1 MNDTKK
7 EQIYALRDRINHLN
21 HKYYVENS
29 SEVSDQ
35 LFDELLAQLA
45 QLEKQY
51 PEFYDPNSPTLRV
64 GSDLVTGFENV
75 KHRYKMQS
83 LANTYSAG
91 EVLDFIQRVEKEC
104 GEQAYCCELKF
115 DGTAI
120 SLTYQRGR
128 FVRAVTRGDGVQGDD
143 VSAAVRTIRS
153 IPMQLQNADDQEYI
167 EVRGEIY
174 MTFSTL
180 EKLNAARSDIGE
192 EPMANP
198 RNAASGS
205 LKLQSPEQV
214 ASRELDCVLYSVQG
228 ADNIVTQSEVLEKL
242 RAWGFAISSYSKVC
256 IGLHEVEEYLDY
268 WDKARHDLPFA
279 TDGVVIKVNNLNV
292 QRSLGSTAKA
302 PRFAVAYKFKAEEA
316 LTRLLS
322 VEYGVGRTGAVT
334 PVANLEA
341 VQLSGTVVR
350 RASLHNAEQMALL
363 DIRVGD
369 MVAVEKGGEIIP
381 KITRVDLSARLI
393 DSKPFVYISH
403 CPVCGTKLEQLD
415 GEVKHYC
422 PNALGC
428 PPQIVGRVVHFVSR
442 KAMYIDSLGEQ
453 TIEMLYRAGL
463 VNNIADLYDLTVGNI
478 ANLDRLGELSANNII
493 RGIEQSK
500 TVPYARV
507 LFALGIRYVGQ
518 TTARKLADAIR
529 SITALEA
536 ASYET
541 LLEVD
546 EVGEKIAQSII
557 EYFADDRN
565 RMIIERL
572 SQAGVQLSAAKKELT
587 SSILSGKKVVIS
599 GTFVRHSR
607 DELKILIESNGGE
620 NQASV
625 GKNTDLLVAGEN
637 MGPAKLEKAT
647 KLGTKIINESEFEQL
662 LNSDSSNRHN

>member
-256 IGLHEVEEYLDY
+256 VGLHEVEEYLDY

-341 VQLSGTVVR
+341 VQLSGTIVR

-557 EYFADDRN
+557 EYFADERN

-572 SQAGVQLSAAKKELT
+572 RQAGVQLSAAKKELT

-647 KLGTKIINESEFEQL
+647 KLGTKILNESEFEQL

>member
-507 LFALGIRYVGQ
+507 LFALGIRYVGE

-647 KLGTKIINESEFEQL
+647 KLGTKILNESEFEQL

>member
-256 IGLHEVEEYLDY
+256 VGLHEVEEYLDY

-341 VQLSGTVVR
+341 VQLSGTIVR

-557 EYFADDRN
+557 EYFADERN

-572 SQAGVQLSAAKKELT
+572 RQAGVQLSAAKKELT

-647 KLGTKIINESEFEQL
+647 KLGTKILNESEFEQL
-662 LNSDSSNRHN
+662 LNSDSSNRH

>member
-478 ANLDRLGELSANNII
+478 ASLDRLGELSANNII

-557 EYFADDRN
+557 EYFADERN

-572 SQAGVQLSAAKKELT
+572 RQAGVQLSAAKKELT

-647 KLGTKIINESEFEQL
+647 KLGTKILNESEFEQL

>member
-557 EYFADDRN
+557 EYFADERN

-647 KLGTKIINESEFEQL
+647 KLGTKILNESEFEQL

>member
-557 EYFADDRN
+557 EYFADERN

-572 SQAGVQLSAAKKELT
+572 RQAGVQLSAAKKELT

-647 KLGTKIINESEFEQL
+647 KLGTKILNESEFEQL

>member
-647 KLGTKIINESEFEQL
+647 KLGTKILNESEFEQL

>member
-647 KLGTKIINESEFEQL
+647 KLGTKIL
-662 LNSDSSNRHN
+662 

>member
-153 IPMQLQNADDQEYI
+153 IPMQLQNADNQEYI

-572 SQAGVQLSAAKKELT
+572 RQAGVQLSAAKKELT

-647 KLGTKIINESEFEQL
+647 KLGTKILNESEFEQL

>member
-572 SQAGVQLSAAKKELT
+572 RQAGVQLSAAKKELT

-647 KLGTKIINESEFEQL
+647 KLGTKILNESEFEQL

>member
-381 KITRVDLSARLI
+381 KITRVYLSARLI

-572 SQAGVQLSAAKKELT
+572 RQAGVQLSAAKKELT

-647 KLGTKIINESEFEQL
+647 KLGTKI
-662 LNSDSSNRHN
+662 

>member
-256 IGLHEVEEYLDY
+256 VGLHEVEEYLDY

-341 VQLSGTVVR
+341 VQLSGTIVR

-557 EYFADDRN
+557 EYFADERN

-572 SQAGVQLSAAKKELT
+572 RQAGVQLSAAKKELT

-647 KLGTKIINESEFEQL
+647 KLGTKILNESEFEQL
-662 LNSDSSNRHN
+662 LNSDSSNRHI

>member
-242 RAWGFAISSYSKVC
+242 RTWGFAISSYSKVC

-557 EYFADDRN
+557 EYFADERN

-572 SQAGVQLSAAKKELT
+572 RQAGVQLSAAKKELT

-647 KLGTKIINESEFEQL
+647 KLGTKILNESEFEQL

>member
-557 EYFADDRN
+557 EYFADERN

-647 KLGTKIINESEFEQL
+647 KLGTKILNESEFEQL
-662 LNSDSSNRHN
+662 LNSDSSNHHN